1 MPFYFGELILA
12 PKNPFAKPT
21 TTITH
26 KATAAWLQGV
36 CRVNIRFRRIKKDP
50 EGFFE
55 VALRPLVVIEGK

>member
-1 MPFYFGELILA
+1 MATPFYFGELILA

-26 KATAAWLQGV
+26 KATAAW
-36 CRVNIRFRRIKKDP
+36 RVNIRFRRIKKDP